1 MTVRSRPGPA
11 GRRDHTR
18 ITRGFPAHTCR
29 RGRGPRPPRPRAEP
43 MSASRRPRRL
53 RIDTFE
59 DRVVPTLGVGIN
71 VDSFGL
77 TGAAP
82 DGNSLAAG
90 PNNVVQFLAGDV
102 EVFDKA
108 GNFLRSEADTDFW
121 TAAGISSSLFSVGLS
136 EPRVVYDSLSQRWFA
151 TEISLAVNNNEIFV
165 ARSDTSDPTGHWSA
179 VHYTGAAGLL
189 TGFPTL
195 GV

>member
-1 MTVRSRPGPA
+1 MP
-11 GRRDHTR
+11 
-18 ITRGFPAHTCR
+18 
-29 RGRGPRPPRPRAEP
+29 
-43 MSASRRPRRL
+43 ASRRRPRL

-59 DRVVPTLGVGIN
+59 DRVVPTLGVGVN

-82 DGNSLAAG
+82 NGNSLAVG
-90 PNNVVQFLAGDV
+90 PDNVVQFLAGDV

-108 GNFLRSEADTDFW
+108 GNFLLSEADSSFW

-136 EPRVVYDSLSQRWFA
+136 EPRVVYDALTDRWFA
-151 TEISLAVNNNEIFV
+151 TEISLAQTNNEIFV

-189 TGFPTL
+189 TQFTTL
-195 GV
+195 GVDANGVYVGAADLHPGDALFGIPPTAAGSTLTAIPRPI